1 MNRWLACL
9 LTLAMIGCTPASE
22 APLPPPVQAL
32 AAKGITIKGP
42 LKAPDGY
49 RGFVGEYRGHTL
61 PVYLLPDG
69 EHTVIGSLYD
79 RAGNDLTSESL
90 EAASAPVLD
99 DATWTALGKTRY
111 IAEGATHPRRIV
123 YVFTDTE
130 CPYCHKLWAATQPLL
145 AGGDVQVRHILVAVI
160 SPTSPYR
167 AAAIL
172 QAADPLAAL
181 RQHEQSFGRST
192 VVPAKTLAPA
202 IEAALVANGELMD
215 KLGVQGT
222 PATVYRDAD
231 GTIHM
236 AAGMLPDAQ
245 LKAIF
250 GPR

>member
-1 MNRWLACL
+1 
-9 LTLAMIGCTPASE
+9 MIGRTPASE

-32 AAKGITIKGP
+32 TAQGITIKGP

-49 RGFVGEYRGHTL
+49 RGFVGEYRGRTL

-79 RAGNDLTSESL
+79 RAGNDLTSAPL

-99 DATWTALGKTRY
+99 DATWAALGKTRY
-111 IAEGATHPRRIV
+111 IAEGATHPKRIV

-160 SPTSPYR
+160 SPNSPYR

-172 QAADPLAAL
+172 EAADPLAAL
-181 RQHEQSFGRST
+181 QKHEQSFGRST
-192 VVPAKTLAPA
+192 VAPAKTLAPA
-202 IEAALVANGELMD
+202 TEAALVANGELMD

-231 GTIHM
+231 GSIHM
-236 AAGMLPDAQ
+236 AAGMPPDAQ
-245 LKAIF
+245 LKTIF

>member
-1 MNRWLACL
+1 MKPWLAL
-9 LTLAMIGCTPASE
+9 AMTLAMIGCTPASE

-32 AAKGITIKGP
+32 ASKGITIKGP
-42 LKAPDGY
+42 LEAPDGY
-49 RGFVGEYRGHTL
+49 RGFVGEYRGRPL
-61 PVYLLPDG
+61 PIYLLPDG

-79 RAGNDLTSESL
+79 RAGNDLTSDKL
-90 EAASAPVLD
+90 QAATAPVLD
-99 DATWTALGKTRY
+99 DATWDALGKTRY

-130 CPYCHKLWAATQPLL
+130 CPYCHKLWLATQPLL

-160 SPTSPYR
+160 APSSPFR

-172 QAADPLAAL
+172 GATDPAAAM
-181 RQHEQSFGRST
+181 RQHEQSFGHSS
-192 VVPAKTLAPA
+192 VAPAKTLTPA
-202 IEAALVANGELMD
+202 IEAALAANGDLME

-231 GTIHM
+231 GTIRI
-236 AAGMLPDAQ
+236 AGGMLPEVQ